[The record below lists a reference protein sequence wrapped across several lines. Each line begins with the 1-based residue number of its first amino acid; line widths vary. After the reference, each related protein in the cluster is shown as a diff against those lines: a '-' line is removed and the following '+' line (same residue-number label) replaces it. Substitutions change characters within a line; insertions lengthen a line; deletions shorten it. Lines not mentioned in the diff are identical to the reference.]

1 MQIDSLTEEL
11 AAMRLQMQQMK
22 SIPIPLPER
31 EEKEQQT
38 SSEKGDDDDVQQQP
52 SIFPMSE
59 IVMMQTCAHNT
70 QKEFAETTIKAEEWV
85 RELKGDRLKP
95 MAKAMGRV
103 VAASN
108 YGGEPYPIAF
118 AAWCDSIWSL
128 MPIYDIPSGPSQ
140 VQAATWFLTGV
151 AQDWWTGVCAIRGYR
166 CMRTLE
172 EFFQALEEQFQP
184 SDAIEQVMVKW
195 VILKQTNT
203 VTIYMNEV
211 DALHN
216 TWALGE

>member
-1 MQIDSLTEEL
+1 
-11 AAMRLQMQQMK
+11 
-22 SIPIPLPER
+22 
-31 EEKEQQT
+31 
-38 SSEKGDDDDVQQQP
+38 
-52 SIFPMSE
+52 
-59 IVMMQTCAHNT
+59 MMQTCAHNT

-108 YGGEPYPIAF
+108 YGGEPHPIAF
-118 AAWCDSIWSL
+118 AAWCDSIRSL
-128 MPIYDIPSGPSQ
+128 MPMYDIPTGPSQ

-151 AQDWWTGVCAIRGYR
+151 AQDWWTGVCAVRGYG

-195 VILKQTNT
+195 VTLKQTNT

-216 TWALGE
+216 TWALGERAEFHLAFLG